1 MNRIAELKKFTT
13 SHHMF
18 YGLRMTFAVVLPCII
33 LANLGVLKEYFMF
46 PFATLMMTTMDQP
59 GAFIRRRNTFILA
72 IISFFVVSLTICF
85 TLQYPILVATEII
98 IFGFFFAFIGIYG
111 IRLTMLGSMT
121 LVIFS
126 VLIEPSFSSA
136 GALKTSIVLTLG
148 GVWAFLVFLILS
160 KVRPYTLARQMLGDS
175 FVELGNF
182 LLVKSKFYQPKP
194 QFNAIFEEMMSSEI
208 KLKHSQEDLREILFT
223 TRRYLQESTTT
234 SRIITLMFLESIDL
248 FEQILTSQQDYKE
261 LHKKFSEKGV
271 LSCFHRYIE
280 ILSSELINIGMSV
293 QRNHKAI
300 PVVDI
305 DEELMKCHKA
315 YYDLRDSEINPDNFQ
330 DFMMLR
336 QILMNLSEITEKV
349 KTIYRASNYDEKLAK
364 SLSFGLDFDK
374 FAPKVES
381 FSFKLLVSNFSLKS
395 AHFRHGVRI
404 ATSLLIGY
412 LVSIFLKGYG
422 VGHSFWILMTIL
434 AVQKPAFSIAKSRNF
449 LRMKGTIAGAVV
461 GFLILYYVNNTVA
474 IFTILVISMTL
485 CYALLRYKYMPAIF
499 FMTIY
504 LFMYFKMIFPDS
516 PNVVLDRVLDTAIGC
531 VISFVVTHLVLPVWE
546 RSNNKLYIINSINA
560 NKSYFDVVCEMMKNK
575 SVDLTQKFKEKRK
588 EALIALANLSDSF
601 QRMLSDPQFKKD
613 NTSIKRIHLFV
624 NTTHLVTAYTA
635 SLSMYAQ
642 KKDPYQEVDVDNW
655 RNKIL
660 LEFTKMQILIG
671 TKGISSDNLKEYEK
685 SPKPSDKI
693 ETLLEK
699 RRREIQEKEISYF
712 SDPNRMSRLTQL
724 KSIHELFALINNV
737 VEEQMKI
744 IEKLKNSEIQQ
755 VSTTT
760 ENKKS
765 SNNLSLA

>member
-18 YGLRMTFAVVLPCII
+18 YGLRMTFAVVVPCII
-33 LANLGVLKEYFMF
+33 LAYLGILKEYFMF

-59 GAFIRRRNTFILA
+59 GSFIRRRNTFILA

-85 TLQYPILVATEII
+85 THQYPILVAAEVVV
-98 IFGFFFAFIGIYG
+98 FGFFFAFIGIYG
-111 IRLTMLGSMT
+111 IRLMMLGSMT

-126 VLIEPSFSSA
+126 ILIEGSFSSG
-136 GALKTSIVLTLG
+136 GALKTSIILTCG
-148 GVWAFLVFLILS
+148 GIWAFLVFLIVS
-160 KVRPYTLARQMLGDS
+160 KVRPYTLARQMLGDN

-182 LLVKSKFYQPKP
+182 LLIKSKFYQPKP
-194 QFNAIFEEMMSSEI
+194 HFHAIFEEMMSSEI

-261 LHKKFSEKGV
+261 LHKKFAGKDI
-271 LSCFHRYIE
+271 LPCFQRYIE
-280 ILSSELINIGMSV
+280 TVSSELINIGMSV
-293 QRNHKAI
+293 QRNNKAI

-305 DEELMKCHKA
+305 DGELSKCHKA

-336 QILMNLSEITEKV
+336 QILMNLSEITKKV

-381 FSFKLLVSNFSLKS
+381 FSLKLLRSNFSLKS
-395 AHFRHGVRI
+395 VHFRHAVRI

-412 LVSIFLKGYG
+412 LVSKILLGY

-449 LRMKGTIAGAVV
+449 LRLKGTLAGAIV
-461 GFLILYYVNNTVA
+461 GFLILYYVTNTAV
-474 IFTILVISMTL
+474 IFTILLISITL
-485 CYALLRYKYMPAIF
+485 CYAFLRYRYMPAIF

-504 LFMYFKMIFPDS
+504 LFMYFHMIFPDS
-516 PNVVLDRVLDTAIGC
+516 PNVILDRVLDTAIGC
-531 VISFVVTHLVLPVWE
+531 VISFAVTHLVLPVWE

-575 SVDLTQKFKEKRK
+575 SENLTQKFKEKRK

-601 QRMLSDPQFKKD
+601 QRMLSDPKFKKD
-613 NTSIKRIHLFV
+613 NTNIKRVHLFV
-624 NTTHLVTAYTA
+624 NTTHLITAYTA

-642 KKDPYQEVDVDNW
+642 KEDPFQEIDVDNW
-655 RNKIL
+655 RNKIM
-660 LEFTKMQILIG
+660 LEFTKMQILTG
-671 TKGISSDNLKEYEK
+671 TGGIDEDSIKEYEK
-685 SPKPSDKI
+685 NFEPSDKI

-699 RRREIQEKEISYF
+699 RRREILEKEISYF
-712 SDPNRMSRLTQL
+712 SDPERMSRLTQL
-724 KSIHELFALINNV
+724 KSIRELFALINNV

-744 IEKLKNSEIQQ
+744 IEKLKNHEIQQ
-755 VSTTT
+755 TSVTT
-760 ENKKS
+760 ERKKS
-765 SNNLSLA
+765 SNDLSLA

>member
-13 SHHMF
+13 SHHMY

-33 LANLGVLKEYFMF
+33 LAYLGILKEYFMF

-59 GAFIRRRNTFILA
+59 GSFIRRRNTFILA

-85 TLQYPILVATEII
+85 THQYPILVAAEVV

-111 IRLTMLGSMT
+111 IRLMMLGSMT

-126 VLIEPSFSSA
+126 ILIEGSFSSG
-136 GALKTSIVLTLG
+136 GALKTSIILTCG
-148 GVWAFLVFLILS
+148 GVWAFVVFLVVS

-182 LLVKSKFYQPKP
+182 LRIKSKFYQPKP
-194 QFNAIFEEMMSSEI
+194 HFHSIFEEMMSSEI

-234 SRIITLMFLESIDL
+234 SRMITLMFLESIDL

-261 LHKKFSEKGV
+261 LHKKFVGKDI
-271 LSCFHRYIE
+271 LPCFQRYIE
-280 ILSSELINIGMSV
+280 IVSSELINIGMSV
-293 QRNHKAI
+293 QRNNKAI

-305 DEELMKCHKA
+305 DEELLKCHKA
-315 YYDLRDSEINPDNFQ
+315 YYDLRDSEVNSDNFQ

-336 QILMNLSEITEKV
+336 QILMNLSEITKKV

-381 FSFKLLVSNFSLKS
+381 FSLKLLRSNFSLKS
-395 AHFRHGVRI
+395 VHFRHAIRI

-412 LVSIFLKGYG
+412 LVSNILLGYI
-422 VGHSFWILMTIL
+422 GHSFWILMTIL

-449 LRMKGTIAGAVV
+449 LRLKGTIAGAIV
-461 GFLILYYVNNTVA
+461 GFLVLYYVTNTAV
-474 IFTILVISMTL
+474 IFTILLISLTL
-485 CYALLRYKYMPAIF
+485 CYAFLRYRYMPAIF

-504 LFMYFKMIFPDS
+504 LFMYFHMIFPNS
-516 PNVVLDRVLDTAIGC
+516 PNVILDRVLDTAIGC
-531 VISFVVTHLVLPVWE
+531 VISFAVTHLVLPVWE
-546 RSNNKLYIINSINA
+546 KNNIKLFIINSINA
-560 NKSYFDVVCEMMKNK
+560 NKSYFDVVCEMMRNK
-575 SVDLTQKFKEKRK
+575 SENFTQKFKEKRK
-588 EALIALANLSDSF
+588 EALIALANLSDGF
-601 QRMLSDPQFKKD
+601 QRMLSDPRFKKD
-613 NTSIKRIHLFV
+613 NTNIKRVHLFV

-642 KKDPYQEVDVDNW
+642 REDSFQEIDVENW
-655 RNKIL
+655 RNKIM
-660 LEFTKMQILIG
+660 LEFTKMQIFAG
-671 TKGISSDNLKEYEK
+671 TAGIDADNIKEYKKDSE
-685 SPKPSDKI
+685 PSDKI

-699 RRREIQEKEISYF
+699 RRREIIENEISYF
-712 SDPNRMSRLTQL
+712 SDPERMSRLTQL

-744 IEKLKNSEIQQ
+744 IEKFKNNEIQQ
-755 VSTTT
+755 SETI
-760 ENKKS
+760 ERKKS
-765 SNNLSLA
+765 SKNLSLA

>member
-1 MNRIAELKKFTT
+1 
-13 SHHMF
+13 
-18 YGLRMTFAVVLPCII
+18 
-33 LANLGVLKEYFMF
+33 MF

-59 GAFIRRRNTFILA
+59 GSFIRRRNTFILA
-72 IISFFVVSLTICF
+72 IVSFFVVSLSICF
-85 TLQYPILVATEII
+85 THQYPILVVIEII
-98 IFGFFFAFIGIYG
+98 VFGFFFAFIGIYG

-126 VLIEPSFSSA
+126 ILIEGSFSSG
-136 GALKTSIVLTLG
+136 GALKTAIILTSG
-148 GVWAFLVFLILS
+148 GIWAFVVFIIAS
-160 KVRPYTLARQMLGDS
+160 KVRPYTLARQMLGDN

-182 LLVKSKFYQPKP
+182 LLIKSKFYQPKP
-194 QFNAIFEEMMSSEI
+194 NFHAVFEEMMSSEI

-261 LHKKFSEKGV
+261 LHKKFEGKEI
-271 LSCFHRYIE
+271 LPCFQRYIE
-280 ILSSELINIGMSV
+280 AVSSELVNIGMSV
-293 QRNHKAI
+293 QKNNKVI
-300 PVVDI
+300 PIVNI
-305 DEELMKCHKA
+305 DDELLKCHKA
-315 YYDLRDSEINPDNFQ
+315 YYDLRDSEVNPDNFQ

-336 QILMNLSEITEKV
+336 QILMNLSEITKKV

-381 FSFKLLVSNFSLKS
+381 FSFKLLRSNFSLKS
-395 AHFRHGVRI
+395 AHFRHAVRI
-404 ATSLLIGY
+404 VTSLLIGY
-412 LVSIFLKGYG
+412 IVSNVLLGY

-434 AVQKPAFSIAKSRNF
+434 AVQKPAFSIAKARNF
-449 LRMKGTIAGAVV
+449 LRLKGTLAGAIV
-461 GFLILYYVNNTVA
+461 GFLILYYISNTTV
-474 IFTILVISMTL
+474 IFTILVISLTL
-485 CYALLRYKYMPAIF
+485 CYAFLRYKYMPAIF

-504 LFMYFKMIFPDS
+504 LFMYFHMIFPDS
-516 PNVVLDRVLDTAIGC
+516 PNVILDRVLDTVIGC
-531 VISFVVTHLVLPVWE
+531 VISFAVTHLVLPVWE
-546 RSNNKLYIINSINA
+546 KSNNKQFVINSINA

-601 QRMLSDPQFKKD
+601 NRMLSDPKFKKD
-613 NTSIKRIHLFV
+613 NTNIKRVHLFV

-642 KKDPYQEVDVDNW
+642 KEDPYQEIDVENW

-660 LEFTKMQILIG
+660 LEFTKMQALIG
-671 TKGISSDNLKEYEK
+671 VVGINEDTVKEYGKIPE
-685 SPKPSDKI
+685 PSDKI

-699 RRREIQEKEISYF
+699 RRREIVEKEISYF

-744 IEKLKNSEIQQ
+744 IEKLKNSKTQQ
-755 VSTTT
+755 DAMTI
-760 ENKKS
+760 ERKKS